1 MLVSLGI
8 SALLVSP
15 SLAQVFGPGP
25 SPSSLFDTV
34 LNLPGDEAV
43 VTGADFESIGSFE
56 QTTQLNVSD
65 GGAVGFLFFADN
77 SEVNISGGTVGDI
90 FTSLSNSEV
99 NISGG
104 TVGDFFDAGIGSV
117 VNISGGT
124 VGNFFTANSGSEV
137 NISGGT
143 VGNDFFAIFG
153 SEVNIFGSEFF
164 IDGVELETLLLGEA
178 FTITDRDVTLSG
190 LLADGEQF
198 GFELGSADSL
208 DDFFSSEATLT
219 VTLTVP
225 EPSSPAL
232 ISLAV
237 VMGLARRRR

>member
-1 MLVSLGI
+1 MSQTLETHLLIPNRLTMNQALSI
-8 SALLVSP
+8 SILSFFNWVCIPALLVSP
-15 SLAQVFGPGP
+15 ALAQVNGPGP

-77 SEVNISGGTVGDI
+77 GEVNISGGTVGDI

-178 FTITDRDVTLSG
+178 FTITDRDVTPVSYTHL
-190 LLADGEQF
+190 
-198 GFELGSADSL
+198 
-208 DDFFSSEATLT
+208 TLPT
-219 VTLTVP
+219 IYSV
-225 EPSSPAL
+225 
-232 ISLAV
+232 
-237 VMGLARRRR
+237 